1 MLTVVAI
8 VESSANDIQA
18 LRAAFA
24 DMETASR
31 AEVGCLDYT
40 FCQEISNPNTLRINE
55 LWESMDALQEH
66 FATEH
71 MAKFNVAIAAH
82 PPKSMTLR
90 VHELGQERA
99 LPTG

>member
-8 VESSANDIQA
+8 VESSANGVQA

-31 AEVGCLDYT
+31 AEAGCHDYT
-40 FCQEISNPNTLRINE
+40 FSQEISNPNTLRINE
-55 LWESMDALQEH
+55 LWESMDALKEH

-71 MAKFNVAIAAH
+71 MAKFNAAIAAH

-90 VHELGQERA
+90 VHELGEERA